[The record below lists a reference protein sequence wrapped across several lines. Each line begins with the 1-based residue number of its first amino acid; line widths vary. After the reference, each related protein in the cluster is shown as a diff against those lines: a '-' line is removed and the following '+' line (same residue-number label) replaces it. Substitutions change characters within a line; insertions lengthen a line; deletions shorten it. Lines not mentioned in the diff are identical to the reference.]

1 MEKFQQGHFIML
13 PGERL
18 KTVRKSLHLS
28 QTQFG
33 QDLGMKKE
41 RVVDLERG
49 KAKLTAEVAL
59 KVQEVYAINYNW
71 LMDEEGEMRP
81 SLEDNEVFQSI
92 PESPYKD
99 LIRWLEKNP
108 DKIGEVRAFTQG
120 LEKGSKKKRGN

>member
-1 MEKFQQGHFIML
+1 MYANLIMT
-13 PGERL
+13 PGQRL
-18 KTVRKSLHLS
+18 KIARD
-28 QTQFG
+28 FF
-33 QDLGMKKE
+33 
-41 RVVDLERG
+41 
-49 KAKLTAEVAL
+49 KLTQAEFGSGLGFSEEKIRNVENGRQKVSAEIAL

-81 SLEDNEVFQSI
+81 SLEDNEVFQFI

-108 DKIGEVRAFTQG
+108 DKLGEVRAFTQG